1 MPRRIKRKEIDKKAL
16 ERVLSKADMSSV
28 DDLEEKTQNV
38 LVYNVPK
45 SWLNK
50 LRRNGLSVSGTMK
63 VALKEKIEA
72 MNLD

>member
-1 MPRRIKRKEIDKKAL
+1 MPKRIKRKEIDTQAL
-16 ERVLSKADMSSV
+16 ERVLQKADMSSV

-45 SWLNK
+45 SWLDK
-50 LRRNGLSVSGTMK
+50 LKRNRLSVSGTIK
-63 VALKEKIEA
+63 IALKEKIEL